1 MHLTPEQKATLQ
13 ACGYQ
18 VLAATPEQLQRLTQ
32 QRRVFAACGGSVVVR
47 RADGFLETHATLAAM
62 LEQHAQARNLVMD
75 DAPEAGSAMDRSR
88 PAAPQDPE
96 PVTDGGEADARASLE
111 QARADL
117 VAEFESKAAA
127 LGLSAAGLV
136 HDRMPAPGHG
146 PGGRSRRAGAQVSVR
161 YRGPNG
167 QEWSGRGRP
176 PAWIIT
182 HEAIIRQF
190 FQQDQQLGIC
200 SKPTNDR
207 SRFGQHLTDFLDT

>member
-1 MHLTPEQKATLQ
+1 MEATSLHLTPEHKATLQ

-18 VLAATPEQLQRLTQ
+18 VLVATPEQLQRLTQ

-62 LEQHAQARNLVMD
+62 LEQHAQARDLVMD
-75 DAPEAGSAMDRSR
+75 AGNAPEAGSAVDPSR

-96 PVTDGGEADARASLE
+96 LVTDGGEVDARASLE

-146 PGGRSRRAGAQVSVR
+146 PGGRSRRAGARVPVR

-176 PAWIIT
+176 PSWIVT
-182 HEAIIRQF
+182 HEAAGGR
-190 FQQDQQLGIC
+190 
-200 SKPTNDR
+200 R
-207 SRFGQHLTDFLDT
+207 EAFLIE